1 MRLIVKCE
9 NCGSEELYLIEQGPH
24 IAIRCVDCNKWL
36 GWVKKSNLPYYI
48 KVKKYEF
55 IKEG

>member
-1 MRLIVKCE
+1 MKCE